1 MLTPSDPGVSSPYA
15 GRMLTH
21 HFTVSVH
28 AYSDATFSVT
38 VLDTRY
44 LRGVQQGIDLKRC
57 TWCTEGELMSIVEL
71 AASETVQLARQQL
84 TVPHHVD

>member
-1 MLTPSDPGVSSPYA
+1 MLTPSDTRATPPYC
-15 GRMLTH
+15 GGMLTH

-44 LRGVQQGIDLKRC
+44 LRGVQQGVDLKRC
-57 TWCTEGELMSIVEL
+57 TWCTEGELMNIVEL
-71 AASETVQLARQQL
+71 AAAETVQLARAQL
-84 TVPHHVD
+84 TVPYHVD